1 MDNWN
6 KESVSREEFL
16 RLRQEAMIRLQQ
28 MAKGQNLPEM
38 QKKPPAQ
45 ERSAVQEK
53 RPPAEKTGPSVPHD
67 AQTRPTVQP
76 PSAIS
81 LPQAEKTVPKAA
93 DAPEP
98 QEPILLTLLAQLAE
112 PQQEEDAKEV
122 SPPHGGSASKNPV
135 GKRAGEPLFH
145 PDGKAP
151 SLRGDSYHPDAVR
164 EDRYR
169 PSMPPLR
176 KNLRRL
182 MGEESKKK

>member
-6 KESVSREEFL
+6 KETVSREEFL

-28 MAKGQNLPEM
+28 MAKGQNPPEM

-53 RPPAEKTGPSVPHD
+53 RPPAEKTGPSAPLQTDLHLA
-67 AQTRPTVQP
+67 AQEPTGIPVRQEQIP
-76 PSAIS
+76 
-81 LPQAEKTVPKAA
+81 AEKAA

-98 QEPILLTLLAQLAE
+98 QEPILLTLLAQLTE

-122 SPPHGGSASKNPV
+122 PPPHGGSASKNPV
-135 GKRAGEPLFH
+135 GKREGEPLFH